1 MKKIFLISISI
12 AALNIAAL
20 ISSTQAFAQMGMMGP
35 QTDNQSQQPSQMNG
49 MNGQGMMGP
58 MMGGNRGMMGMG
70 PCMMGRGMMGHGRGM
85 MNTMQSMNELEEYLM
100 YAPQLGLTQDQKDRI
115 RKIKDETTILLIKK
129 RADLRIA
136 SLELHSL
143 MAKTNPDK
151 QAVAKQ
157 IDKMSDIWKDM
168 QKISANAVIDARSAL
183 TPEQR
188 QKALQY

>member
-1 MKKIFLISISI
+1 
-12 AALNIAAL
+12 
-20 ISSTQAFAQMGMMGP
+20 
-35 QTDNQSQQPSQMNG
+35 
-49 MNGQGMMGP
+49 
-58 MMGGNRGMMGMG
+58 
-70 PCMMGRGMMGHGRGM
+70 MGHGRGM